1 MQEFSLLSSPMRPHL
16 ERLISGCSS
25 RLMIASPYIK
35 KSAIQWLAATKPP
48 SLQEISV
55 LTNLSIE
62 SILSRSLEMA
72 ALREVFAS
80 FKNVSIMS
88 LQHLH
93 AKIFVADERT
103 ALITSANF
111 TTGGLLTNYEYG
123 ILIRH
128 QPIVDN
134 IMQDV
139 IAYQRLGGIVTLDL
153 LDKIEDNVAELTTVQ
168 NQAESNPSTK
178 ALRRKAREFQI
189 ALQDILLSNRVS
201 QGRTINR
208 IFSDTILLILTKH
221 SEGMTTQQI
230 HSEIRSIHPDICD
243 DSIDRVINGQH
254 FGKKWKHHV
263 RRAQEFLKGRN
274 IIANASG
281 IWRLKDYAFS
291 NPLPSD

>member
-35 KSAIQWLAATKPP
+35 KSAIQWLVTMKPP

-62 SILSRSLEMA
+62 SILSRSLETA
-72 ALREVFAS
+72 ALREVFTS
-80 FKNVSIMS
+80 FKNMMS

-123 ILIRH
+123 ILIRR

-134 IMQDV
+134 IIQDV

-168 NQAESNPSTK
+168 NQTESNPSTK
-178 ALRRKAREFQI
+178 ALRRKAREFQR

-221 SEGMTTQQI
+221 PEGITTQQI
-230 HSEIRSIHPDICD
+230 HAEIKSIHPDICD

-254 FGKKWKHHV
+254 FGRKWKHHV
-263 RRAQEFLKGRN
+263 RRAQEFLKGQDAITN
-274 IIANASG
+274 TSG
-281 IWRLKDYAFS
+281 IWKLKKYAS
-291 NPLPSD
+291 

>member
-35 KSAIQWLAATKPP
+35 KSAIQWLVTMKPP

-62 SILSRSLEMA
+62 SILSRSLETA
-72 ALREVFAS
+72 ALREVFTS
-80 FKNVSIMS
+80 FKNMMS

-123 ILIRH
+123 ILIRR

-134 IMQDV
+134 IIQDV

-168 NQAESNPSTK
+168 NQTETNPSTK
-178 ALRRKAREFQI
+178 ALRRKAREFQR

-208 IFSDTILLILTKH
+208 IFSDTKLLILTKH
-221 SEGMTTQQI
+221 PEGITTQQI
-230 HSEIRSIHPDICD
+230 HAEIKSIHPDICD

-254 FGKKWKHHV
+254 FGRKWKHHV
-263 RRAQEFLKGRN
+263 RRAQEFLKGQDAITN
-274 IIANASG
+274 TSG
-281 IWRLKDYAFS
+281 IWKLKKYAS
-291 NPLPSD
+291 